1 MGAFKIMAILAVD
14 ELKVSV
20 TKSEPT
26 LNAFFNNLRPAYL
39 IMVTSSFHSSIC
51 YVLLAC
57 RDIFLLAMLYEP
69 HLQMLH
75 SSIIVP
81 SYSSRVYN
89 KRTNIELSLRVS
101 PVSWNRTRFT
111 FVKPVKSSAI
121 SDLI

>member
-1 MGAFKIMAILAVD
+1 MAILAVD
-14 ELKVSV
+14 ELKVSG

-69 HLQMLH
+69 HLEMLH

-81 SYSSRVYN
+81 SYSSRVQQAH
-89 KRTNIELSLRVS
+89 KHRVS
-101 PVSWNRTRFT
+101 PMSWNRTRFYR
-111 FVKPVKSSAI
+111 FIFLKPGKSSAI
-121 SDLI
+121 SNLI

>member
-1 MGAFKIMAILAVD
+1 MAILAVD
-14 ELKVSV
+14 ELKVSG

-69 HLQMLH
+69 HLEMLH

-81 SYSSRVYN
+81 SYSSRVQQAH
-89 KRTNIELSLRVS
+89 KH
-101 PVSWNRTRFT
+101 W
-111 FVKPVKSSAI
+111 AI
-121 SDLI
+121 SQGFPHVLEPNTFLPVYICKAG

>member
-1 MGAFKIMAILAVD
+1 MAILAVD
-14 ELKVSV
+14 ELKVSG

-69 HLQMLH
+69 HLEMLH

-81 SYSSRVYN
+81 SYSSRVQQAH
-89 KRTNIELSLRVS
+89 KHR
-101 PVSWNRTRFT
+101 
-111 FVKPVKSSAI
+111 AI
-121 SDLI
+121 SGFPHVLETNTFLPVYICKAG